1 MEFTKKQ
8 LMDGIKITDADLKE
22 LLNTEFDSLDGD
34 AVAAII
40 VERPKPPGIKED
52 VLTATLA
59 NVKHAYM
66 TGYCEAL
73 CAIKATLPLM
83 IDQLWK
89 EAENGKL

>member
-1 MEFTKKQ
+1 M
-8 LMDGIKITDADLKE
+8 
-22 LLNTEFDSLDGD
+22 
-34 AVAAII
+34 AAII
-40 VERPKPPGIKED
+40 AERPKPPSIKED

-73 CAIKATLPLM
+73 CAIKVSLPLM
-83 IDQLWK
+83 IDQLWR

>member
-8 LMDGIKITDADLKE
+8 LLDGIKITDADLKA
-22 LLNTEFDSLDGD
+22 LLNDEFNRLDGN
-34 AVAAII
+34 AVADII
-40 VERPKPPGIKED
+40 ADRPKPPGIKED

-73 CAIKATLPLM
+73 CAVKVTLPLM
-83 IDQLWK
+83 VEQLWK
-89 EAENGKL
+89 EAAQ